1 MSFDPS
7 CIHSLSGSCY
17 GSCSENRV
25 SSWLLPSHRSSALTY
40 SPVSTAGLLVLVSSS
55 RKDLTLF
62 QLGLE
67 QLASVGL
74 STLEA
79 GTIGPGL
86 VCLVFS
92 SSEVCC

>member
-1 MSFDPS
+1 MTLAVF
-7 CIHSLSGSCY
+7 ILSVDLAMVSIVGI
-17 GSCSENRV
+17 GV
-25 SSWLLPSHRSSALTY
+25 SSWLLPSCRSSALTY
-40 SPVSTAGLLVLVSSS
+40 SPVIAGLLMLVCSSY
-55 RKDLTLF
+55 KDLILF

-74 STLEA
+74 PTLEA